1 MDTKLHHLLEA
12 LDSCLAESID
22 KLEELTPD
30 LEDDSDAFIADAIRY
45 LAEDIRGMI
54 NQEEED
60 E

>member
-1 MDTKLHHLLEA
+1 MDTKLHHLLEV
-12 LDSCLAESID
+12 LDSSLAESID
-22 KLEELTPD
+22 KLEELIPD
-30 LEDDSDAFIADAIRY
+30 LEEDSDAFIADAIRY